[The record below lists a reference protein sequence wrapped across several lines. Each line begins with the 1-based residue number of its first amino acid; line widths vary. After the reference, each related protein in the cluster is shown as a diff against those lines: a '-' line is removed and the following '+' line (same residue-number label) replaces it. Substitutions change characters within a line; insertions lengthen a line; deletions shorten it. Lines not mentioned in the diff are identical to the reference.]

1 MACKIITE
9 GMGSESLWR
18 KILVQFRII
27 ENVSEQ
33 DVEEIHRELK
43 KYNHSKREKS
53 ESIARKRTAQ
63 GA

>member
-1 MACKIITE
+1 
-9 GMGSESLWR
+9 MGSESLWR